1 MICREAKAWQ
11 IVQAKGDNDMQK
23 KLSGLIYLLVI
34 LLVLAGCGAPAQNIA
49 AAPEAEA
56 LLMLDEYAADPQQG
70 YPSEKPQA
78 GGYQV
83 LNGGEMTALAA
94 DLDINTPKAQTPGA
108 AAVTPAQAAT
118 AARYQQAAEIRGVWI
133 SYLEM
138 DRLLKGKTA
147 EEFRSN
153 IAQVFSKMKEYG
165 LNTAIVQVRPFGDAL
180 YQSAYFP
187 WSYTITGTEGTN
199 PGFDPLQIMVQE
211 ARKKD
216 LRIEAWINPYR
227 VRAAGNSVALAAN
240 NPARIWQE
248 AGDSAVIRYNGAL
261 TYNPASTKAQNL
273 IVNGVRE
280 LVRNYDIDGIHID
293 DYFYPATS
301 GTLPAEYDQQS
312 YNAYKKAGG
321 TMELAAWRRANVEL
335 LLKKIYAAV
344 KEENPH
350 ALFGVSPQSSVYNN
364 YYVQHLDVKKITST
378 AGYCDYVCPQ
388 IYFGFANGTQPFAKT
403 LDEWNAMAEKSTVE
417 LYVGLAAY
425 KVGLADSW
433 AGNGSAEWKER
444 SDMLAAMVKYARGD
458 SSVRGFILYRYD
470 SIFQPATAVASA
482 VEAEKA
488 NLKKLL

>member
-1 MICREAKAWQ
+1 
-11 IVQAKGDNDMQK
+11 MQK
-23 KLSGLIYLLVI
+23 KLSALIYLLVI
-34 LLVLAGCGAPAQNIA
+34 LLTLAGCSVSTTDASM
-49 AAPEAEA
+49 PEEQR
-56 LLMLDEYAADPQQG
+56 LMMTEGSAADPQAN
-70 YPSEKPQA
+70 YPPEKPQTGDSA
-78 GGYQV
+78 V
-83 LNGGEMTALAA
+83 LSGGEVTAVMA
-94 DLDINTPKAQTPGA
+94 DLDINFPKAQASGA
-108 AAVTPAQAAT
+108 QPATAAQAAT
-118 AARYQQAAEIRGVWI
+118 ALRYQQTVEIRGVWI

-147 EEFRSN
+147 EEFRRN
-153 IAQVFSKMKEYG
+153 IAQVFGKMKEYG

-180 YQSAYFP
+180 YQSDYFP
-187 WSYTITGTEGTN
+187 WSYTITGVEGAN

-211 ARKKD
+211 ARKEE

-227 VRAAGNSVALAAN
+227 VRAAGNSNALAAN
-240 NPARIWQE
+240 NQARIWQE
-248 AGDSAVIRYNGAL
+248 SGDSAVIRYNGAL

-301 GTLPAEYDQQS
+301 GTLPAEYDQVS

-321 TMELAAWRRANVEL
+321 TMELAAWRRANVET

-403 LDEWNAMAEKSTVE
+403 LDEWNAMTAGSTVE

-433 AGNGSAEWKER
+433 AGAGSAEWQNR
-444 SDMLAAMVKYARGD
+444 SDMLAAMVKYARSD
-458 SSVRGFILYRYD
+458 SNMRGFILYRYD
-470 SIFQPATAVASA
+470 SIFQPATAVAPA
-482 VEAEKA
+482 VAAEKA
-488 NLKKLL
+488 ALKKLL